1 MFSKA
6 CEYAIRATMYIVST
20 TGNGCK
26 VSIKDIAQNTE
37 TPEPFV
43 AKVLQ
48 TLSKRG
54 IVASIKGPNGGFYLE
69 AKAKEI
75 LLIDIVRAIDGDD
88 LFVNCGLGIKHCSA
102 KRPCPIHYEY
112 KAIRDNIIH
121 MLKTNTIQDLSISL
135 MSGDTFL
142 VKK

>member
-6 CEYAIRATMYIVST
+6 CEYAIRAMMYIVTKTS
-20 TGNGCK
+20 GGIK
-26 VSIKDIAQNTE
+26 VGIKDIARNTD

-48 TLSKRG
+48 TLSRSG

-69 AKAKEI
+69 PKSKMI
-75 LLIDIVRAIDGDD
+75 PLIDIVKAIDGDD
-88 LFVNCGLGIKHCSA
+88 LFVSCGLGIKHCSA

-112 KAIRDNIIH
+112 KAIRDQIIT
-121 MLKTNTIQDLSISL
+121 MLKTNTIQDLAMGL
-135 MSGDTFL
+135 VSGDTFL